1 MVSTPG
7 RMSGVVGAR
16 EVVARTKGRRHGP
29 ITRLASPSDLGEMLK
44 PFVFLDYFE
53 LDAASG
59 FGFNAHPHSG
69 IATHTTF
76 LDGALDYGDS
86 TGKSGSMAVG
96 NLEWMQAAGGVWHW
110 GQPSPGTPS
119 RGYQLWVA
127 LPPAIELAQATS
139 AHIDADLVE
148 GDGRV
153 PDTHRRLRLP
163 PQLCADAAADDLHA
177 RPAHGRRTLDL

>member
-1 MVSTPG
+1 MRVVSTPG

-69 IATHTTF
+69 IATHTTC

-119 RGYQLWVA
+119 RGYPA
-127 LPPAIELAQATS
+127 L
-139 AHIDADLVE
+139 
-148 GDGRV
+148 GRV
-153 PDTHRRLRLP
+153 TTRDRAGAGDQRPHRRRP
-163 PQLCADAAADDLHA
+163 RRGRWPGPGHSSATTAPSAALC
-177 RPAHGRRTLDL
+177 RRSCR